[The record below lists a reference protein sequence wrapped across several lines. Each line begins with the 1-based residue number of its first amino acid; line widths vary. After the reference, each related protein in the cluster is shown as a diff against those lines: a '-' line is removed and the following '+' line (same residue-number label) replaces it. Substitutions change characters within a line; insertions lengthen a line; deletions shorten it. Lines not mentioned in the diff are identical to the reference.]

1 MWGKRNQIIHSAW
14 PGCRAFPFS
23 IGQAL
28 GSGWLPYPYNPVNKP
43 TVFLIAFLDMTPSKD
58 IPDSISSGI
67 AVAKR
72 QHPELTDLFHDI
84 TTYISTLTGSTQTNG
99 HGPPS
104 KKRKLED
111 EASTADTYDSIADVS
126 FSIPQ
131 RKKLKLEMGRNR
143 ETGAIR
149 GTSAA
154 TGETEFGIRY
164 SDVDCCVCLP
174 VPEKAQPQYS
184 FCVLPTSGDDQLLF
198 SVPGTKIRPEAVHSD
213 QLVDEEHSY
222 KDFVITMLSKRMKKT
237 KVIEPNA
244 KDFSSTIAQAHRKG
258 EKAVHVKA
266 FRGSK
271 DGTSSPLYF
280 HPSSLT
286 TTCPSINI
294 HSANLKQSP
303 RQDSSSSS
311 QQASSSHS
319 KNPSFSTPSI
329 PSPPY
334 PTLPSS
340 NAPSTST
347 STCTPLLLL
356 PPPTT
361 RPATPIPTKSNSP

>member
-1 MWGKRNQIIHSAW
+1 
-14 PGCRAFPFS
+14 
-23 IGQAL
+23 
-28 GSGWLPYPYNPVNKP
+28 
-43 TVFLIAFLDMTPSKD
+43 MTPFKD
-58 IPDSISSGI
+58 IPDSISSRI

-72 QHPELTDLFHDI
+72 QHPELADLFHDI

-99 HGPPS
+99 HGPSS

-131 RKKLKLEMGRNR
+131 RKKLKLEISRNR

-164 SDVDCCVCLP
+164 SDVDYCICLP

-213 QLVDEEHSY
+213 QPVDEEQSH
-222 KDFVITMLSKRMKKT
+222 KDVVMSMLSKRMKKT
-237 KVIEPNA
+237 NLIQPNE

-271 DGTSSPLYF
+271 DGTSSPLCSYL
-280 HPSSLT
+280 SSLA

-294 HSANLKQSP
+294 HSANLKQSQ
-303 RQDSSSSS
+303 RQDFSSSSP
-311 QQASSSHS
+311 QASSSRS
-319 KNPSFSTPSI
+319 RNPSFSTPST

-347 STCTPLLLL
+347 SPCTPLLLQ
-356 PPPTT
+356 PPSTT
-361 RPATPIPTKSNSP
+361 RPATPIPIPMKSNSP

>member
-14 PGCRAFPFS
+14 PGCRAFPFCS
-23 IGQAL
+23 PSVKHLDPDG
-28 GSGWLPYPYNPVNKP
+28 YPCNPVNKP
-43 TVFLIAFLDMTPSKD
+43 TVFLIAFLDMAPSKD
-58 IPDSISSGI
+58 IPDSISSRI

-72 QHPELTDLFHDI
+72 QHPELADLFHDI

-99 HGPPS
+99 HGPSS

-111 EASTADTYDSIADVS
+111 EPSTAETYDSIADVS

-131 RKKLKLEMGRNR
+131 RKKLKLEISRNR

-164 SDVDCCVCLP
+164 NDVDYCICLP

-213 QLVDEEHSY
+213 QSVDEEQSY
-222 KDFVITMLSKRMKKT
+222 KDVVISMLSKRMKKT
-237 KVIEPNA
+237 KVIQPNE

-271 DGTSSPLYF
+271 DGTS
-280 HPSSLT
+280 
-286 TTCPSINI
+286 
-294 HSANLKQSP
+294 
-303 RQDSSSSS
+303 
-311 QQASSSHS
+311 
-319 KNPSFSTPSI
+319 
-329 PSPPY
+329 
-334 PTLPSS
+334 
-340 NAPSTST
+340 
-347 STCTPLLLL
+347 
-356 PPPTT
+356 
-361 RPATPIPTKSNSP
+361 RP

>member
-1 MWGKRNQIIHSAW
+1 MDQRRYCEGNDSHGGERAERSYSPDTGVPLWGKRNQIIHSAW
-14 PGCRAFPFS
+14 PGCRAFPFCS
-23 IGQAL
+23 PSVKHLDPDG
-28 GSGWLPYPYNPVNKP
+28 YPCNPVNKP

-58 IPDSISSGI
+58 IPDSISSRI

-72 QHPELTDLFHDI
+72 QHPELADLFHDI

-131 RKKLKLEMGRNR
+131 RKKLKLEISRNR

-164 SDVDCCVCLP
+164 NDVDYCICLP

-213 QLVDEEHSY
+213 QPVDEEQSY
-222 KDFVITMLSKRMKKT
+222 KDVVISMLSKRMKKT
-237 KVIEPNA
+237 KVIQPNE

-271 DGTSSPLYF
+271 DGTSSP
-280 HPSSLT
+280 
-286 TTCPSINI
+286 
-294 HSANLKQSP
+294 
-303 RQDSSSSS
+303 
-311 QQASSSHS
+311 
-319 KNPSFSTPSI
+319 
-329 PSPPY
+329 
-334 PTLPSS
+334 
-340 NAPSTST
+340 
-347 STCTPLLLL
+347 
-356 PPPTT
+356 
-361 RPATPIPTKSNSP
+361 